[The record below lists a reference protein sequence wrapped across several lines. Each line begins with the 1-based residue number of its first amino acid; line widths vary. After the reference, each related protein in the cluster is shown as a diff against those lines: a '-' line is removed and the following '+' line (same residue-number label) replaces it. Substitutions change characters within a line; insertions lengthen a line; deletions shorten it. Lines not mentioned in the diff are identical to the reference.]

1 MTDVPLDKDLWAT
14 VFRRVARRTRGY
26 ANEDCVQ
33 TAFLR
38 LHSYNAPTSVQ
49 NPVGFLIQTA
59 VNAWRDQYRH
69 ESYLETTPFGEEE
82 YRTQSDAP
90 LQDDVLIARERLKR
104 VCAGLEHL
112 PDRTREVFLLHRI
125 EEMKC
130 KDIATHLGISP
141 SSVEKHIAKAVRFLT
156 EWSQGW

>member
-1 MTDVPLDKDLWAT
+1 MTDVPLDKAFWNT
-14 VFRRVARRTRGY
+14 IFRRVARRTRGY
-26 ANEDCVQ
+26 AGEDCVQ

-38 LHSYNAPTSVQ
+38 LHSYQAANVVR
-49 NPVGFLIQTA
+49 NPAAFLVQTA

-69 ESYLETTPFGEEE
+69 DSFLDTSQSGTDQAESET
-82 YRTQSDAP
+82 P
-90 LQDDVLIARERLKR
+90 LQDDVIIARERLKR

-112 PDRTREVFLLHRI
+112 PDRTREVFLLHRV

-130 KDIATHLGISP
+130 KDIAQRLGISP
-141 SSVEKHIAKAVRFLT
+141 SAVEKHIAKAVRFLT